1 MKILRYFIVGASGEE
16 PTYQCQRHK
25 RCGFNPWVGKIP
37 WRREWLATHSSIL
50 AWTAPWTMEPGRL
63 QFMGL
68 QRGRHNWSD
77 LAHTHTW
84 SVLLGDQSSQMKNSF
99 FSIYNVLISHPIEYI
114 GCVYG
119 PPEGLKGNFH
129 LLFLVSFPLKDTS
142 PISVDNPRSGGS
154 CWPKRQTL
162 MGVGSHLVT
171 SAQWKQKQCFLP
183 LRTFA
188 QHTHVINSKSSADQ
202 PLLPKR
208 TGSGHVTLQ
217 IKPHLSIFYR
227 SIICLSIYSSFY
239 L

>member
-50 AWTAPWTMEPGRL
+50 AWRAPWTVEPGRL

-99 FSIYNVLISHPIEYI
+99 FFIYNVLISHPIEYI
-114 GCVYG
+114 LWPTRRTEMKFPSPFFGLFSSERHQSHFSRQSKVWRLLLTQEADTYG
-119 PPEGLKGNFH
+119 GRVTFGHFSTMKAKAM
-129 LLFLVSFPLKDTS
+129 FLATPDFCP
-142 PISVDNPRSGGS
+142 
-154 CWPKRQTL
+154 
-162 MGVGSHLVT
+162 
-171 SAQWKQKQCFLP
+171 
-183 LRTFA
+183 
-188 QHTHVINSKSSADQ
+188 THPCYK
-202 PLLPKR
+202 
-208 TGSGHVTLQ
+208 
-217 IKPHLSIFYR
+217 
-227 SIICLSIYSSFY
+227 
-239 L
+239 